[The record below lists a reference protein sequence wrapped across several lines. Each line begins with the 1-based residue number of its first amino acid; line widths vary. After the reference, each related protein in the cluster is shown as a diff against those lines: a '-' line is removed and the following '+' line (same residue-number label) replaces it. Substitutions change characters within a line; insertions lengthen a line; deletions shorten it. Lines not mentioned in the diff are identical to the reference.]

1 MHVRLGDLLVQFGVL
16 TADQRDL
23 VLEEQR
29 LVGLPFGVLAENM
42 FGVSRSDIERAWGEQ
57 HAMLA
62 RQIDPLAVQVDAH
75 VLNFIERR
83 QAWQFRALPL
93 RFDGDDLIV
102 CSTRDHLV
110 RALKFT
116 GWRIGHPCV
125 FVLADAHALG
135 EALVKYYPIDG
146 MTAESIR
153 GPLTLRRA

>member
-1 MHVRLGDLLVQFGVL
+1 MHVRLGDLLVQYGVL
-16 TADQRDL
+16 TAEQRDL
-23 VLEEQR
+23 VLDEQR

-42 FGVSRSDIERAWGEQ
+42 FGVSRTDIERAWGEQ
-57 HAMLA
+57 HALA
-62 RQIDPLAVQVDAH
+62 AKQIDPRSVEVDHH
-75 VLNFIERR
+75 VLALVERR
-83 QAWQFRALPL
+83 QAWQFRSLPI

-125 FVLADAHALG
+125 LVLADPHALG

-146 MTAESIR
+146 MTADSVVAQ
-153 GPLTLRRA
+153 LSLRR

>member
-16 TADQRDL
+16 TAEQRDL
-23 VLEEQR
+23 VLDEQR

-42 FGVSRSDIERAWGEQ
+42 FGVSRADIERAWGEQ
-57 HAMLA
+57 HAMVA
-62 RQIDPLAVQVDAH
+62 RQIDPRLVQVDTQ
-75 VLNFIERR
+75 VLGFVERR
-83 QAWQFRALPL
+83 QAWQFRALPM
-93 RFDGDDLIV
+93 RFDGEDLLV

-125 FVLADAHALG
+125 FVLADPRALG

-146 MTAESIR
+146 MTPESIAA
-153 GPLTLRRA
+153 PLSLRRA